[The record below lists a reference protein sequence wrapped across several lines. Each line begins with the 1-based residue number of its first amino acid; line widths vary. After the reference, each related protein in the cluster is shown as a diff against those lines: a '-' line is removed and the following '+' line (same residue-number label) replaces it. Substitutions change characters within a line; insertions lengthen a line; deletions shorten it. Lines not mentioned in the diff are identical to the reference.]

1 MNEVI
6 DLSEMPAMFDMCNVK
21 ECPQA
26 ETCLRQ
32 IVYPAVAKKKAPFL
46 SMLNPEW
53 LASQKGTC
61 KYYLKNEKVR
71 RAFGFLT
78 TLKAI
83 PSGKVDT
90 FRISV
95 MSNMG
100 RKRYYQTRKGE
111 VMLTEAEAQLIVKQA
126 NRMGVKL
133 EEYFDRY
140 KYVLLWG

>member
-6 DLSEMPAMFDMCNVK
+6 DLDDMPTMFGMCNVK
-21 ECPQA
+21 ECAQA
-26 ETCLRQ
+26 GTCLRQ
-32 IVYPAVAKKKAPFL
+32 VVYPAVAKKKAPFL
-46 SMLNPEW
+46 PMLNPEW
-53 LASQKGTC
+53 QATQKGTC

-71 RAFGFLT
+71 RAFGFIT

-83 PSGKVDT
+83 PSGKVNS
-90 FRISV
+90 FRASVISR
-95 MSNMG
+95 MG

-126 NRMGVKL
+126 NRVGVEL

>member
-6 DLSEMPAMFDMCNVK
+6 DLNEMPSMFGMCNVK
-21 ECPQA
+21 ECTLA

-53 LASQKGTC
+53 QAAQKGAC

-90 FRISV
+90 FRAAI
-95 MSNMG
+95 MSCMG

-111 VMLTEAEAQLIVKQA
+111 VMLTEAEAQLIVKLA
-126 NRMGVKL
+126 NRMGVEL

>member
-6 DLSEMPAMFDMCNVK
+6 DLNEMPSMFGMCNVK
-21 ECPQA
+21 ECTLA

-53 LASQKGTC
+53 QAAQKGAC

-83 PSGKVDT
+83 PSGKVGS
-90 FRISV
+90 FRTSLISR
-95 MSNMG
+95 MG

-111 VMLTEAEAQLIVKQA
+111 VMLTEAEAQLIVKLA
-126 NRMGVKL
+126 NRMGVEL

-140 KYVLLWG
+140 KYVLLWE

>member
-6 DLSEMPAMFDMCNVK
+6 DLNEMPSTFGMCNVK
-21 ECPQA
+21 KCPQA
-26 ETCLRQ
+26 ASCLRQ
-32 IVYPAVAKKKAPFL
+32 VVYPAVAQKKAPFL

-53 LASQKGTC
+53 LEAQNGAC

-71 RAFGFLT
+71 RAFGFIT
-78 TLKAI
+78 TIKAI
-83 PSGKVDT
+83 PSGKVGS
-90 FRISV
+90 FRASVISR
-95 MSNMG
+95 MG

-111 VMLTEAEAQLIVKQA
+111 VMLTEAEAQLIVKLA
-126 NRMGVKL
+126 NRLGIEL

>member
-6 DLSEMPAMFDMCNVK
+6 DLNEMPATFGMCNVK
-21 ECPQA
+21 ECALA

-32 IVYPAVAKKKAPFL
+32 IVYPVVAKKKEPFL

-53 LASQKGTC
+53 LAVQKGMC

-71 RAFGFLT
+71 RAFGFIT

-83 PSGKVDT
+83 PSGKVGS
-90 FRISV
+90 FRASVISH
-95 MSNMG
+95 MG

-111 VMLTEAEAQLIVKQA
+111 VMLTETEAQMIVKQA
-126 NRMGVKL
+126 NRLGIEL

-140 KYVLLWG
+140 KYVLLWR

>member
-6 DLSEMPAMFDMCNVK
+6 DLNEMPSMFGMCNVK
-21 ECPQA
+21 ECTQA

-53 LASQKGTC
+53 QAAQKGTC

-71 RAFGFLT
+71 RAFGFIT

-83 PSGKVDT
+83 PSGKVGS
-90 FRISV
+90 FRTSLISR
-95 MSNMG
+95 MG

-111 VMLTEAEAQLIVKQA
+111 VMLTEAEAQLIVKLA
-126 NRMGVKL
+126 NRMGVEL